1 MFCGNQ
7 ETDDSMKLSLAQPSD
22 KKALAKYYKSFEI
35 PGAVDLKLD
44 RRGDFFKPYESQ
56 SDDYWTFILRDRDD
70 IIGVATFVIL
80 ECQLEGQIQKIAM
93 GRDLR
98 ITQSRKAVMG
108 WAEHFL
114 PVMDDLRKNLKIK
127 HFFSILNLS
136 EVRTLNAFVR
146 PRKMHRPIPRFYL
159 YRKFNLNSIHGHFP
173 FTNNNPLPHLAMDFC
188 QKSEEEKL
196 ITYLLQKS
204 HGKNLTLS
212 WSREE
217 LLKKIDRFGLQM
229 KDFLVA
235 YDHNG
240 NIVGS
245 LAPWSAQGIQE
256 AIPLR
261 YGLRGHNFRQFLKFG
276 QIFGWTRA
284 LTKPASR
291 LKKETPLSYKYLLFL
306 NADNSDI
313 FESMLYRAYQS
324 VNRDEFLVYLQMR
337 SDFMYKRP
345 MNCISA
351 QIPYGLYALVS
362 PNTETPDFLS
372 PRFDTPVELE
382 PFWV

>member
-1 MFCGNQ
+1 
-7 ETDDSMKLSLAQPSD
+7 MKLFLAQPSD

-56 SDDYWTFILRDRDD
+56 SDNYWTFILRDRED
-70 IIGVATFVIL
+70 ILGVASFVIL
-80 ECQLEGQIQKIAM
+80 ECLLDGQIQKVAM

-98 ITQSRKAVMG
+98 ISPSRKAVMG

-136 EVRTLNAFVR
+136 EVRALNAFVR
-146 PRKMHRPIPRFYL
+146 PRKMARPIPRFYL
-159 YRKFNLNSIHGHFP
+159 HRKFNLNSVHGHFP
-173 FTNNNPLPHLAMDFC
+173 FTRKDPLPHLKVESC
-188 QKSEEEKL
+188 QKATEDAL
-196 ITYLLQKS
+196 LAYLVHQS
-204 HGKNLTLS
+204 QNRNLSIS
-212 WSREE
+212 WNTDE
-217 LLKKIDRFGLQM
+217 LLKKIQRFHLKM
-229 KDFLVA
+229 EDFLVA
-235 YDHNG
+235 FDQQG

-245 LAPWSAQGIQE
+245 MAPWSSAGIQE

-276 QIFGWTRA
+276 EVFGWTKSI
-284 LTKPASR
+284 TKPVSR
-291 LKKETPLSYKYLLFL
+291 LKREIPLSYKYLLFL
-306 NADNSDI
+306 NADNADI
-313 FESMLYRAYQS
+313 FESMLWRAYQK
-324 VNRDEFLVYLQMR
+324 VEKHEFLVYLQMR
-337 SDFMYKRP
+337 SDVIYKRP
-345 MNCISA
+345 ANWISA

-362 PNTETPDFLS
+362 PNTEPPDFLS
-372 PRFDTPVELE
+372 PRFDTQVELE